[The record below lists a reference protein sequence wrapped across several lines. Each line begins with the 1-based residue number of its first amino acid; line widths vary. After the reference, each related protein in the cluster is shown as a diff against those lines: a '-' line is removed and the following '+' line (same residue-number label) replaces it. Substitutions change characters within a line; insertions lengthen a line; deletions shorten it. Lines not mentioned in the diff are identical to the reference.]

1 MTLIA
6 VTGGIG
12 AGKTT
17 LMHQFLS
24 LGQSTAD
31 ADDIAHNLYEPGR
44 EAYYRMLE
52 RWGKGILQEDAH
64 ISRAKVAGIVFTDH
78 SELEWLNSL
87 LHPLARREIHEL
99 SQGKTL
105 FCAIPL
111 LYEGGWEKDCD
122 AVVAVWCPPQVQ
134 YDRLRNRGWDDNEI
148 QRRLKSQISMDE
160 KMARADYAVI
170 TDCDWNCL
178 ALQCE
183 YLLKT
188 LGIAAVRS
196 H

>member
-1 MTLIA
+1 MALIA

-17 LMHQFLS
+17 LMHKFLA

-44 EAYYRMLE
+44 EAYLRMVE
-52 RWGKGILQEDAH
+52 RWGKGILLDDGR
-64 ISRAKVAGIVFTDH
+64 ISRSVVAGIVFTRH
-78 SELEWLNSL
+78 SELEWLNAL

-99 SQGKTL
+99 SRGKTL

-122 AVVAVWCPPQVQ
+122 AVVAVWCPKDVQ
-134 YDRLRNRGWDDNEI
+134 YSRLRQRGWNDNEI
-148 QRRLKSQISMDE
+148 RRRLESQISMDE
-160 KMARADYAVI
+160 KMVRADYAII
-170 TDCDWNCL
+170 TDCDWDCL
-178 ALQCE
+178 ERQCR
-183 YLLKT
+183 YLLDD
-188 LGIAAVRS
+188 LGITVS
-196 H
+196 SC